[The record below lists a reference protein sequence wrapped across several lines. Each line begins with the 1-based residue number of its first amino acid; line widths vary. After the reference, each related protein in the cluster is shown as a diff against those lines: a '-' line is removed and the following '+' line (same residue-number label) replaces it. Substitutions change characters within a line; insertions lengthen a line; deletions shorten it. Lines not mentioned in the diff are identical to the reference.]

1 MRRERKLVPPKRRM
15 RLFVVASGLAAL
27 LCLSAAITG
36 QQNWTPAQKG
46 NYGKVTRDALDRL
59 LAAADKLQAGDR
71 QGAKSLLQGMQ
82 SEVSLLTQ
90 VTDYFREQAN
100 REYGRCVTHIADL
113 NTRVA
118 DLSNQEDALN
128 VKIQDIEAQLVNIE
142 TRKQLTEEEIKKL
155 RTSLSA
161 TEQLLAERRRKLHE
175 LEKWWWVP
183 FYGAY
188 LAIRTTVDND
198 IGNYN
203 SLRNTLIDSSRRLSV
218 NMQEL
223 QTITSMK
230 ATLDRE
236 KAVVS
241 KTHSDLRL
249 MRIGAEADLGNL
261 NDDAVFL
268 TEADAFWD
276 RVGLLL
282 RLDVGQALTAA
293 TDISNLQ
300 SQLTRENSPPLFNNP
315 KQRPVVELY
324 ESLVAFADTIDQGNN
339 FLTAQG
345 SDFCGGPPRQKTG
358 PDISSACKIDQFS
371 SSYEIIDPK
380 TCTFRYINPPGCP
393 PRPKTV
399 AVTEQALAAAR
410 GRGVWA
416 RASDQNWIGRARC
429 SSPLVKYYGKLNG
442 PEDCEKA
449 CMSDATCA
457 VWTYNVRNGYMPG
470 SFQECWG
477 GTAAFSPNKADWG
490 GFESGG
496 LSVK

>member
-1 MRRERKLVPPKRRM
+1 M

-90 VTDYFREQAN
+90 VTGYFREQAN

-223 QTITSMK
+223 QTIT
-230 ATLDRE
+230 
-236 KAVVS
+236 
-241 KTHSDLRL
+241 
-249 MRIGAEADLGNL
+249 
-261 NDDAVFL
+261 
-268 TEADAFWD
+268 
-276 RVGLLL
+276 
-282 RLDVGQALTAA
+282 
-293 TDISNLQ
+293 
-300 SQLTRENSPPLFNNP
+300 
-315 KQRPVVELY
+315 
-324 ESLVAFADTIDQGNN
+324 
-339 FLTAQG
+339 
-345 SDFCGGPPRQKTG
+345 
-358 PDISSACKIDQFS
+358 
-371 SSYEIIDPK
+371 
-380 TCTFRYINPPGCP
+380 
-393 PRPKTV
+393 
-399 AVTEQALAAAR
+399 
-410 GRGVWA
+410 
-416 RASDQNWIGRARC
+416 
-429 SSPLVKYYGKLNG
+429 
-442 PEDCEKA
+442 
-449 CMSDATCA
+449 
-457 VWTYNVRNGYMPG
+457 
-470 SFQECWG
+470 
-477 GTAAFSPNKADWG
+477 
-490 GFESGG
+490 
-496 LSVK
+496 